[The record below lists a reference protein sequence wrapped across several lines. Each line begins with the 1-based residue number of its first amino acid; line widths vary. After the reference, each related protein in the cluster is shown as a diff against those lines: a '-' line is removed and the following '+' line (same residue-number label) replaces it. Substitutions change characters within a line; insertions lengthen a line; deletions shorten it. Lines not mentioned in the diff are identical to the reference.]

1 MKFLKSNILFI
12 GFVVLMFLIDRY
24 TKNKIINLMENQ
36 NSLYINDFLN
46 FNLVFNTGI
55 GFGLLSI
62 DNRIIY
68 NFLTIL
74 ILSIILVLFFLLIR
88 SNKKEKVFYSL
99 IVGGAVGNLYDRIF
113 YKAVP
118 DFIDLHIGSFHWFS
132 FNFADIFISL
142 GIILMII
149 NEIVFKNKKNEN

>member
-1 MKFLKSNILFI
+1 MKFLKLNILFI
-12 GFVVLMFLIDRY
+12 GFVALMFFIDRY
-24 TKNKIINLMENQ
+24 TKTKIINLMENQ

-74 ILSIILVLFFLLIR
+74 ILSIILILFFLMIK

-113 YKAVP
+113 YKSRWYKYFKLCLMRFKTNPSGKISTDITIQYQFKWDVAVAC
-118 DFIDLHIGSFHWFS
+118 IHR
-132 FNFADIFISL
+132 
-142 GIILMII
+142 
-149 NEIVFKNKKNEN
+149 

>member
-1 MKFLKSNILFI
+1 M
-12 GFVVLMFLIDRY
+12 
-24 TKNKIINLMENQ
+24 
-36 NSLYINDFLN
+36 
-46 FNLVFNTGI
+46 
-55 GFGLLSI
+55 
-62 DNRIIY
+62 
-68 NFLTIL
+68 
-74 ILSIILVLFFLLIR
+74 
-88 SNKKEKVFYSL
+88 FYSL

-149 NEIVFKNKKNEN
+149 NEIVYKNKKMKIKFFLLFLLLVSCGSLNEAGKALRNEKTKTTDEFLIEKRGPLSLPLK

>member
-1 MKFLKSNILFI
+1 
-12 GFVVLMFLIDRY
+12 
-24 TKNKIINLMENQ
+24 MENQ

-62 DNRIIY
+62 DNTITY

-74 ILSIILVLFFLLIR
+74 ILSIILVLFFLMIK
-88 SNKKEKVFYSL
+88 SNKKKKVFYSL

-149 NEIVFKNKKNEN
+149 NEIVLKIKKMKIKLFFTIFTFGLLWITKRSW